1 MFGHQ
6 RVGNLG
12 HIAVHNE
19 IDFVQGE
26 IDAVIGDAALR
37 KIIGA
42 DALGTIAGADQRFT
56 LCGLFGV
63 LFALLLILDASNQN

>member
-19 IDFVQGE
+19 IDFLQGE
-26 IDAVIGDAALR
+26 INAVICDAALR

-42 DALGTIAGADQRFT
+42 DALGTIAGADQR
-56 LCGLFGV
+56 LALGGLFGM
-63 LFALLLILDASNQN
+63 LFALLFILDARD